1 MKFKDK
7 IHGDVGVITLKG
19 KLMGLPETDE
29 LQDEVK
35 AMIGQGVKKLVLD
48 LDGVKWMNSLGIGA
62 LMRSHATVTNA
73 GGQFCL
79 ARIAGKVNSVLV
91 LTQLIKIFKTYETVN
106 EAVES
111 FK

>member
-35 AMIGQGVKKLVLD
+35 SMLGSGNKKIVLD

-62 LMRSHATVTNA
+62 LMRSHTTIQNA
-73 GGQFCL
+73 GGQLCL

-91 LTQLIKIFKTYETVN
+91 LTQLIKIFKTHETIDQ
-106 EAVES
+106 AIES